1 MEVQVKVEKVLE
13 PTTFSKRDGTQVE
26 RNAFVGVT
34 GGQYPK
40 HIKFDVLRK
49 ETWDKMG
56 IKVGGTYNISFEI
69 ESHEWQNKYFTSVNA
84 YFASGV
90 NMSNGATSNNNNGN
104 NNNANNNN
112 NGGGYENLPY

>member
-90 NMSNGATSNNNNGN
+90 NMSNGASNASSGN
-104 NNNANNNN
+104 NNNTNNN

>member
-56 IKVGGTYNISFEI
+56 IKVGGTYNISFEV

-84 YFASGV
+84 FFASGV
-90 NMSNGATSNNNNGN
+90 NISSNNNSGN
-104 NNNANNNN
+104 NKNTDNNN